1 LREIRIGKYAVP
13 LWLIVVLLVSGI
25 GASAYYTWQTLTIQ
39 LEVKEP
45 LEILSYP
52 SELSLY
58 PGETKEFN
66 VTIENRASVNYSVV
80 LDFSLDN
87 ITYQDNYI
95 TFSNEIYTVIPGQ
108 QNLTAWLKVE
118 SHAPPLNASLTIDF
132 MRTTKEGEA
141 LFFDDFNDGTADGW
155 TEHLGTWNVIN
166 DEYFVTV
173 GLVENGI
180 STVNGLTLT
189 DCIIEVTL
197 RFSDT
202 EVGYRAGIIFRYV
215 DNEHY
220 YSFEIGNEY
229 DEIDIIKYSSK
240 NPEYGESRT
249 FIQPSYG
256 NSSIIIDANVDYTL
270 RIEVHGNM
278 FTAYLNDQEVLSWTE
293 ETYSSGKVGL
303 RARRADAFFDN
314 FKVTEIP

>member
-1 LREIRIGKYAVP
+1 MREIRFGKYAVP
-13 LWLIVVLLVSGI
+13 LWLIVVLLVSGV
-25 GASAYYTWQTLTIQ
+25 GASAYYAWQTLTLQ

-45 LEILSYP
+45 LEIISYP

-58 PGETKEFN
+58 PGERIDFN
-66 VTIENRASVNYSVV
+66 VTVRNHASVNYSVV

-87 ITYQDNYI
+87 ATYQKIYV
-95 TFSNEIYTVIPGQ
+95 TFSEETYTVIPGR
-108 QNLTAWLKVE
+108 QNLTAWLEVE
-118 SHAPPLNASLTIDF
+118 SYAPPINASLTIGIK
-132 MRTTKEGEA
+132 RIGEGSTI
-141 LFFDDFNDGTADGW
+141 FSDDFNDGIADGW

-166 DEYFVTV
+166 GEYFVTV

-202 EVGYRAGIIFRYV
+202 EVGYRAGIIFRYI

-256 NSSIIIDANVDYTL
+256 NSSIIINANIEYTL

-278 FTAYLNDQEVLSWTE
+278 FTAYLNDQEVLSWIE
-293 ETYSSGKVGL
+293 ETYLSGKVGL
-303 RARRADAFFDN
+303 RARRADVFFDN
-314 FKVTEIP
+314 FTVTELP